1 MTSRGHVDLVFI
13 EISPYLKG
21 IVVRGEVGAGKT
33 LVAEVRTAMSQAG
46 QPTVAYN
53 GAFGIG
59 NDDNHPTTANSYWNY
74 SNWGKNWV
82 FHL

>member
-1 MTSRGHVDLVFI
+1 MEYI

-21 IVVRGEVGAGKT
+21 VVIRPTCGAGKY
-33 LVAEVRTAMSQAG
+33 VIAEVRTAMSQAG
-46 QPTVAYN
+46 QPSVVYN
-53 GAFGIG
+53 GAFGID
-59 NDDNHPTTANSYWNY
+59 NDDNHPAVANRAWNY